1 MQTLAAQEYARLAE
15 LALHYRD
22 AHLRSMKQADHYN
35 PRLGVDALCFQ
46 PWEEE
51 HASLLVGA
59 LITPCAMWLV
69 AVPRLNQHAS
79 LGNVL
84 RLNLPSGHYSL
95 SCEPLPNGSELYK
108 RIILEDLSDLESMQ
122 EAARLAQRMMM
133 QLMVSDKS
141 SPEVG

>member
-1 MQTLAAQEYARLAE
+1 MQTLAGQEYARLAE

-22 AHLRSMKQADHYN
+22 AHLRSMKQTDHYN

-46 PWEEE
+46 PWEDK
-51 HASLLVGA
+51 HAALLVGA

-69 AVPRLNQHAS
+69 AVPRLDQHGP
-79 LGNVL
+79 LGSVL

-95 SCEPLPNGSELYK
+95 SCEQLPNGSELYK
-108 RIILEDLSDLESMQ
+108 RVILEDLSDLESIQ

-133 QLMVSDKS
+133 QLMASDKS